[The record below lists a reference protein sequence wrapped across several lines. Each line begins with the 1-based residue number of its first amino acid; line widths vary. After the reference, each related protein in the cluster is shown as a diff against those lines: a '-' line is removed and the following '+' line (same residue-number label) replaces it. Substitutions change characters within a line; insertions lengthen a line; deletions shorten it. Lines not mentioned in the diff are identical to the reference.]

1 MSQRPARQSL
11 TELNLFERT
20 RQQYTLVALIFAA
33 FVLGLTLFTDII
45 GGIYG
50 GQQVINTLLFI
61 FVSAAIWYVWRGQFV
76 SFVITALAFFLA
88 MSTFLYFDNTLLV
101 VFIAVAFLGS
111 LFLTHWAY
119 IATTGIVLLRFWVLL
134 FGPERGR
141 GGPIVANVN
150 DSVTFILVT
159 LLLGFLLYR
168 FRNQV
173 QQLVF
178 RANRS
183 NTLLEASAAVGQIIA
198 RELSLD
204 KLLNQAVD
212 TIRDRFAFYHVQVFL
227 IDEARDYAKLVAST
241 GEAGVRLLARE
252 HKLLIGSQSVIGRVT
267 QIGEPVIAHDTDVAG
282 VHYRNELLP
291 NTRSELALPIMDG
304 DTIIGALD
312 VQSARPNAFTDI
324 DVQALQV
331 VANLL
336 ATAIRNAKLFE
347 TQQRNLNENKRLFLE
362 AEVNLREIQRL
373 NRQLT
378 GAAWTD
384 FLRSREEVSGIT
396 LEDVEVRKESNW
408 TKEMLDA
415 VKRRRPIT
423 TERQGKQIVAVPIM
437 LRGEVLGSIEV
448 EVDPTQDE
456 TESVEMIQA
465 IAERLA
471 VSIDN
476 ARLFEEIQETSAAQ
490 QQINEI
496 VGRYQTAGTV
506 DDLLHITLE
515 ELSETLGAQRSAIR
529 LSPRPT
535 QDTSDGSPD
544 TADQNGGSAS

>member
-1 MSQRPARQSL
+1 MGA
-11 TELNLFERT
+11 
-20 RQQYTLVALIFAA
+20 
-33 FVLGLTLFTDII
+33 
-45 GGIYG
+45 
-50 GQQVINTLLFI
+50 
-61 FVSAAIWYVWRGQFV
+61 
-76 SFVITALAFFLA
+76 
-88 MSTFLYFDNTLLV
+88 
-101 VFIAVAFLGS
+101 
-111 LFLTHWAY
+111 LFLSRWAY
-119 IATTGIVLLRFWVLL
+119 IATTGIVLLRFWALL

-141 GGPIVANVN
+141 GGPVADNIN

-198 RELSLD
+198 RELLLD

-241 GEAGVRLLARE
+241 GEAGARLLARE

-282 VHYRNELLP
+282 IHYRNELLP

-312 VQSARPNAFTDI
+312 VQSARTNAFTDI

-336 ATAIRNAKLFE
+336 ATAIRNARLFE
-347 TQQRNLNENKRLFLE
+347 AQQRNLNENKRLFLE

-378 GAAWTD
+378 GAAWTE
-384 FLRSREEVSGIT
+384 FLRSREETSGIT
-396 LEDVEVRKESNW
+396 LEDVEIRKESNW

-415 VKRRRPIT
+415 VKRRRPVT

-456 TESVEMIQA
+456 SESVEMIQA

-476 ARLFEEIQETSAAQ
+476 ARLFEEIQETGAAQ

-529 LSPRPT
+529 LSART
-535 QDTSDGSPD
+535 NQDNGDSSQDT
-544 TADQNGGSAS
+544 A